1 MAIPKHLFSIPA
13 ILFVP
18 QVGQHHETY
27 YHFRDSV
34 TEQLLHMT
42 HNTQIK
48 NCLRPCSTIIALG
61 CCTASVWRHAVPPD
75 ETKSPL
81 YKDGYGP
88 ACVQWLTGYDS
99 RIVISQVQKWNS

>member
-18 QVGQHHETY
+18 QFGHETY

-34 TEQLLHMT
+34 TKQLLHMT

-48 NCLRPCSTIIALG
+48 NSPCSTIAAIQFKYTDPVVL
-61 CCTASVWRHAVPPD
+61 
-75 ETKSPL
+75 L
-81 YKDGYGP
+81 YATY
-88 ACVQWLTGYDS
+88 
-99 RIVISQVQKWNS
+99 ISTHLLCELVNHKIMC

>member
-18 QVGQHHETY
+18 QVGLHHETY

-42 HNTQIK
+42 HSTQI
-48 NCLRPCSTIIALG
+48 N
-61 CCTASVWRHAVPPD
+61 
-75 ETKSPL
+75 
-81 YKDGYGP
+81 
-88 ACVQWLTGYDS
+88 
-99 RIVISQVQKWNS
+99 